1 MQPQA
6 PNVDPAANGEIANPF
21 AAPRD
26 EGERSADEVEKDFIL
41 LSLLSLFLVFFAIGG
56 FVLACVIPREPG
68 YYLSCAAAA
77 LAFSLVAHGS
87 VLFAR
92 LWAARRSPLFVR
104 GILFRAILPAI
115 IAAVLHLLNVYAPRA
130 GDAAFLMTS
139 LLEFFFGFLAA
150 VSLICLALSRRER
163 VSAATNR

>member
-6 PNVDPAANGEIANPF
+6 PNVGSAASGEIANPF

-41 LSLLSLFLVFFAIGG
+41 LSLLSLFLVALAIGG
-56 FVLACVIPREPG
+56 FVLACVFPRAPG
-68 YYLSCAAAA
+68 YYQSCAAAA

-92 LWAARRSPLFVR
+92 LWAARRSPQFVR
-104 GILFRAILPAI
+104 GILFRAILLAI

-139 LLEFFFGFLAA
+139 LLEFYFSLLAA
-150 VSLICLALSRRER
+150 VFLICLALSRRER
-163 VSAATNR
+163 ASTAANL